1 MTIKEFA
8 NKYGIPYHVAYEATY
23 RVKPISTMQ
32 RDRDFPEDELFKAAS
47 DLIEARINKHTKLV
61 SQANKAY
68 ISLHS
73 TRAKEG
79 YPLEMPKVR
88 RESTDD

>member
-8 NKYGIPYHVAYEATY
+8 NKYGIPYHIAYEATY
-23 RVKPISTMQ
+23 RVKTISTMR
-32 RDRDFPEDELFKAAS
+32 RDREYPEDELFNAAS

-61 SQANKAY
+61 SQANKAF

-79 YPLEMPKVR
+79 YSCEMPQMR
-88 RESTDD
+88 RESKDL

>member
-23 RVKPISTMQ
+23 RVKPISTMM
-32 RDRDFPEDELFKAAS
+32 RDRDFPEDELFDATS
-47 DLIEARINKHTKLV
+47 DLIKDRANKHAKLL
-61 SQANKAY
+61 SQANRMF
-68 ISLHS
+68 INLHS

-79 YPLEMPKVR
+79 IFCEVPKVR
-88 RESTDD
+88 SESTDD